1 MGSLTQ
7 IKSTTKKGKRCAPT
21 MDFLMQ
27 DNTVST
33 IRTALDSVAEA
44 VVAEATPE
52 VAVDIKVV
60 AIKEAKEAKTTIVA
74 DAAIR
79 DVVQVE
85 MGMMETN
92 PIIIEIGITT
102 IQTTH
107 ITTTATAMAMAIG
120 ITTMA
125 MAMAMAMVTG
135 IGIGIGITTMT
146 IGITAMAIAVNSES

>member
-1 MGSLTQ
+1 MAVAA
-7 IKSTTKKGKRCAPT
+7 IKEVVAEGATTT
-21 MDFLMQ
+21 
-27 DNTVST
+27 T
-33 IRTALDSVAEA
+33 VAEA
-44 VVAEATPE
+44 
-52 VAVDIKVV
+52 
-60 AIKEAKEAKTTIVA
+60 AIKAVIP
-74 DAAIR
+74 
-79 DVVQVE
+79 

>member
-1 MGSLTQ
+1 
-7 IKSTTKKGKRCAPT
+7 
-21 MDFLMQ
+21 MQ

-92 PIIIEIGITT
+92 PITTTEIGTTTT
-102 IQTTH
+102 IIRTTRIIITATTMEIATAIGTI
-107 ITTTATAMAMAIG
+107 ITTTM
-120 ITTMA
+120 
-125 MAMAMAMVTG
+125 
-135 IGIGIGITTMT
+135 
-146 IGITAMAIAVNSES
+146 EQ